1 MQIPF
6 EYYKTF
12 KKDIKVYLKAKLNIR
27 KSYRLVTDPQF
38 FSPQICLF
46 SPNQD
51 IQIFSPEIIQYSISL
66 D

>member
-12 KKDIKVYLKAKLNIR
+12 KKDIKVYLKAKLNTR

-38 FSPQICLF
+38 FSPQIVFF

-51 IQIFSPEIIQYSISL
+51 IQIFSPEITAIFYL
-66 D
+66 P